1 MTTCAR
7 CGLPNADDAFPSA
20 SLAATH
26 CRVRVTAGTGLADE
40 AIIDCR
46 DRQIAAQA
54 ALLRSVTGK
63 LEMLLTRL
71 DDLSEPCS
79 IREDLD
85 SLLEKLS

>member
-7 CGLPNADDAFPSA
+7 CGLPKFSWQNANAYPAPTCS
-20 SLAATH
+20 
-26 CRVRVTAGTGLADE
+26 ADE
-40 AIIDCR
+40 SLDDRHLVACR

-79 IREDLD
+79 IRADLD
-85 SLLEKLS
+85 ALLEAIS